1 VTSLLVPNTH
11 DICVNET
18 PKFVM
23 LCRLEHAASLR
34 HKPRP
39 QDIQLAN
46 KQRSRTVRI
55 VTIAFASAIALSAI
69 APAFAY
75 ENDLENGA
83 PASTMKPM
91 DHLRAGMHA
100 NAHRPFDAHAY
111 VPAPAPVVAPYDFG
125 IANQGN

>member
-1 VTSLLVPNTH
+1 
-11 DICVNET
+11 
-18 PKFVM
+18 
-23 LCRLEHAASLR
+23 LR

-46 KQRSRTVRI
+46 KQRSRTVKI
-55 VTIAFASAIALSAI
+55 VTIALASAVALSAI

-83 PASTMKPM
+83 PAPTVRPM
-91 DHLRAGMHA
+91 DHQRAGMHA

-111 VPAPAPVVAPYDFG
+111 APVPAPVVTPYDFG
-125 IANQGN
+125 IGNQGT